1 MGADALLDFSGSDR
15 PRSRG
20 LRALL
25 GTIAG
30 NRALRMSANPPVILF
45 AEDDRHIRETT
56 ADLLDLFGMRVHA
69 VPSGRTAREVLA
81 RERIDLVITDLIMP
95 DGDGAWLLEY
105 VRKTFTD
112 HPLPVIMLTARTGTA
127 EETAPGGARAD
138 HYLSKPFEPE
148 RLLEV
153 VRRSLGPA
161 AGPHAAARPASP
173 LR

>member
-1 MGADALLDFSGSDR
+1 
-15 PRSRG
+15 
-20 LRALL
+20 
-25 GTIAG
+25 
-30 NRALRMSANPPVILF
+30 MSANPPVILL

-112 HPLPVIMLTARTGTA
+112 DPLPVIMLTARA
-127 EETAPGGARAD
+127 EEADKVAGLEGGRMTM
-138 HYLSKPFEPE
+138 SPN
-148 RLLEV
+148 
-153 VRRSLGPA
+153 RSASRSCSSASRPSSV
-161 AGPHAAARPASP
+161 ARPRANPSP
-173 LR
+173 